1 MKQIAKTVL
10 KGLFVVVLFTAGSV
24 ALSTTGVKT
33 VSEANAAVSYNQVY
47 EYLVSH
53 GYTVISIAP
62 SQTAKFDWVA
72 QTIKDGRQY
81 TTTILC
87 NSVGIV
93 GQTNEPTF

>member
-24 ALSTTGVKT
+24 ALSTTGAQT
-33 VSEANAAVSYNQVY
+33 VSAANATVSCNQAY
-47 EYLVSH
+47 EYLLAN

-72 QTIKDGRQY
+72 QTIKDGRQFC
-81 TTTILC
+81 TTINC
-87 NSVGIV
+87 NSVSVIGNIDV
-93 GQTNEPTF
+93 AL